1 MPTFQFFYGS
11 QKVHTLQGANPDGL
25 KAAVDTLK
33 KAASGTTAEAGEQ
46 AAAPAAGGAAAAA
59 AAAATAEDALE

>member
-33 KAASGTTAEAGEQ
+33 KAASGTAQAGEEAG
-46 AAAPAAGGAAAAA
+46 APAAGGAAAAA
-59 AAAATAEDALE
+59 AAAATVEDALE

>member
-33 KAASGTTAEAGEQ
+33 KAASGTAQAGEE

-59 AAAATAEDALE
+59 AAAATVEDALE

>member
-33 KAASGTTAEAGEQ
+33 KAASGTAQAGEEVG
-46 AAAPAAGGAAAAA
+46 APAAGGAAAAA
-59 AAAATAEDALE
+59 AAAATVEDALE